1 MLISNTHKAVMAAA
15 VLLVVSSMLL
25 STTLQAQT
33 LNLVGN
39 KVATYIDEHKLPARQ
54 MDVVAAALGD
64 KKAQIIATT
73 QAWSGSGLRSGK
85 FAGYID
91 HYSLNDQKDDYLYS
105 LPYMQ
110 VELHVVSRNQ
120 KAESII
126 RLEQLYRERVG
137 VENRFANT
145 DQLRDERD
153 IRWARSPWFF
163 DNIKQLSERRVD
175 FLLVDKAML
184 DEMNLLLKSVG
195 QKPIYVS
202 KISLI
207 SVDVSLA
214 IHRDYA
220 NAKDIIASFEKG
232 IEALKSSGKY
242 AELLKQ
248 DLNRE
253 SLLDDRVYSD
263 ILQKW

>member
-1 MLISNTHKAVMAAA
+1 MLISNTQKAVMAAA
-15 VLLVVSSMLL
+15 VLLVASSMLL
-25 STTLQAQT
+25 SPSLQAQT

-54 MDVVAAALGD
+54 MDVVTAALGD

-195 QKPIYVS
+195 QKPVYVS
-202 KISLI
+202 KVSLI

-220 NAKDIIASFEKG
+220 DAKDIIASFEKG
-232 IEALKSSGKY
+232 IEALKSSGEY
-242 AELLKQ
+242 AELLKK

-253 SLLDDRVYSD
+253 SLLDERVYSD

>member
-1 MLISNTHKAVMAAA
+1 MFISNTRKAVMAAA
-15 VLLVVSSMLL
+15 VLLIVSSMLL
-25 STTLQAQT
+25 STSLQAQT

-54 MDVVAAALGD
+54 MDLVAAALGD

-91 HYSLNDQKDDYLYS
+91 HYSLNDKKDDYLYS

-110 VELHVVSRNQ
+110 LELHVVSRNQ

-202 KISLI
+202 KVSLI

-220 NAKDIIASFEKG
+220 DAKDIIASFEKS
-232 IEALKSSGKY
+232 IEALKSSGEY
-242 AELLKQ
+242 AVLLKQ

-253 SLLDDRVYSD
+253 SLLDDRVYND

>member
-1 MLISNTHKAVMAAA
+1 MFISTTRTAAIA
-15 VLLVVSSMLL
+15 TTALLVV
-25 STTLQAQT
+25 TTLLVSSSLRAQT

-39 KVATYIDEHKLPARQ
+39 KVATFIDEHQLPARQ
-54 MDVVAAALGD
+54 MDVVSAALGN
-64 KKAQIIATT
+64 KKTKITATT

-91 HYSLNDQKDDYLYS
+91 HYSLNEQKDDYLYS

-120 KAESII
+120 RAESIV

-145 DQLRDERD
+145 DQLRNERD

-175 FLLVDKAML
+175 FLLADKAMI

-195 QKPIYVS
+195 EKPIYVS
-202 KISLI
+202 NVSLI

-214 IHRDYA
+214 IHRNYPD
-220 NAKDIIASFEKG
+220 AKDIIASFEKG
-232 IEALKSSGKY
+232 IDALKSSGEY

-248 DLNRE
+248 DLTRK

>member
-202 KISLI
+202 KVSLI
-207 SVDVSLA
+207 SVNVSLA

-220 NAKDIIASFEKG
+220 DAKDIIASFEKG
-232 IEALKSSGKY
+232 IEALKSSGEY

-263 ILQKW
+263 ILEKW

>member
-1 MLISNTHKAVMAAA
+1 MFISNTRKAVMAAA
-15 VLLVVSSMLL
+15 VLLIVSSMLL
-25 STTLQAQT
+25 STSLQAQT

-54 MDVVAAALGD
+54 MDLVAAALGD

-91 HYSLNDQKDDYLYS
+91 HYSLNDKKDDYLYS

-110 VELHVVSRNQ
+110 LELHVVSRNQ

-202 KISLI
+202 KVSLI

-220 NAKDIIASFEKG
+220 DAKDIIASFEKS
-232 IEALKSSGKY
+232 IEALKSSGEY
-242 AELLKQ
+242 AVLLKQ

>member
-1 MLISNTHKAVMAAA
+1 MLISNTRKAAIVATMLLTLMT
-15 VLLVVSSMLL
+15 LLV
-25 STTLQAQT
+25 STSLRAQT

-39 KVATYIDEHKLPARQ
+39 KVATYIDENQLPARQ

-64 KKAQIIATT
+64 KKAKITATT

-91 HYSLNDQKDDYLYS
+91 HYSLNEQKDDYLYS
-105 LPYMQ
+105 SPYMQ
-110 VELHVVSRNQ
+110 LELHVVSRNQ

-202 KISLI
+202 KVSLI

-214 IHRDYA
+214 IHRDYP

-232 IEALKSSGKY
+232 IETLKSSGEY

>member
-1 MLISNTHKAVMAAA
+1 MFISNTRKAVMAAA
-15 VLLVVSSMLL
+15 VLLIVSSMLL

-54 MDVVAAALGD
+54 MDLVAAALGD

-91 HYSLNDQKDDYLYS
+91 HYSLNDKKDDYLYS

-110 VELHVVSRNQ
+110 LELHVVSRNQ

-202 KISLI
+202 KVSLI

-220 NAKDIIASFEKG
+220 DAKDIIASFEKS
-232 IEALKSSGKY
+232 IEALKSSGEY
-242 AELLKQ
+242 AVLLKQ